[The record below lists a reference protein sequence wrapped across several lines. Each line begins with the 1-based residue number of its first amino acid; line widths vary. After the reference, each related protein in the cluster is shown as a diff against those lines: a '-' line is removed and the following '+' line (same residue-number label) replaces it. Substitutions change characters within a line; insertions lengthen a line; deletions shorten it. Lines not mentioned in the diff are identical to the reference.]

1 MYHTYYGRI
10 DLFDVSKNSGKLVT
24 IWFEFSFEN
33 SLNTFPNLIELLCI
47 IIRISRLS
55 IFWYGGKLMI
65 CNAWFNLH
73 SNTIRIHFECVGWR
87 IDNWFYRYS
96 LVAFINTYTGATIYI
111 ECAHYCCC
119 IVHWTLNNQ
128 HWFRRWHIEFFF
140 KWIIYHYWQ
149 TQQASLLVLYSM
161 VDFME
166 SDQCA
171 EYW

>member
-10 DLFDVSKNSGKLVT
+10 DLFDVSKNLGKLVT

-96 LVAFINTYTGATIYI
+96 LVACINTYTDATIYI
-111 ECAHYCCC
+111 ECAHHCCC
-119 IVHWTLNNQ
+119 IEHWTTSTDSDDGVSNFFLNELFITIDKHNK
-128 HWFRRWHIEFFF
+128 HPFWCYTDW
-140 KWIIYHYWQ
+140 
-149 TQQASLLVLYSM
+149 
-161 VDFME
+161 
-166 SDQCA
+166 
-171 EYW
+171 